1 MKSLLRLLV
10 VFLLTAQLSFAQK
23 TVSGVVSDPD
33 GLPLPGATV
42 LIQGTT
48 TGVTTDFDGNFSI
61 NASEG
66 QILEF
71 SFVGYESS
79 AIAVGSGN
87 VINVSL
93 SLGNQLD
100 EVIVTSLGITREKR
114 ALGYAV
120 SEVDNSQIES
130 RASGDVARVLSGKA
144 SGVQVTNQGG
154 ISGSGTSVIIRGLS
168 TFSSSNQPLFVV
180 DGVPFQSDTN
190 AQGSFTSGNNGSSR
204 FLDLD
209 PNNIESVNVLK
220 GLAAATLYGSQGR
233 NGVILITTK
242 AGTTASG
249 AKAQKNEITVNTSY
263 FVNEL
268 AMKPD
273 YQMQYGNGF
282 NQNFGWFFSNWG
294 PSFDK
299 DGPAGW
305 GVQSQLNGSGTA
317 PFGTTQPG
325 FLKHPYNSNLNAR
338 FLSRDLLP
346 LIGLS
351 EDSVWEWK
359 PYDSVGA
366 LFEPGEIINT
376 NINFR
381 GQSDDGKVSYN
392 VNYGNLDDK
401 GFTPGNSLRRNNISF
416 GGRAVLSNKFTVN
429 GTINYSFTNFKT
441 PPISAAYSSGTN
453 ESGSSLYGN
462 IFYTPRSVSIADLP
476 YAHPITGASIYY
488 RSSNGIQH
496 PLWTVNNTGDQQ
508 QTHRIYGGASLQYD
522 ISDNLNI
529 QYRYGY
535 DLYNEGNVSYQNK
548 GGQDVVPEVQSGF
561 YEKWNNVVTLYNH
574 QITLNGDFE
583 LDNDWSLTFNAGA
596 TSNSREY
603 DRNGAR
609 STGQNVFN
617 VLRHFNFNLQEE
629 IEFYSKRNLLGVF
642 AQAAFDYKDYLYFT
656 LASRTDWVSN
666 LSEENR
672 SITYPSASISFV
684 PTSVLDFGNLP
695 VDFLKIRAGYGTSAT
710 FPGGYP
716 ISSTLSL
723 NTKDFRIGGTDVIT
737 NTSGSTLGNT
747 GLKPELL
754 AELEFGIEANLF
766 DNRISA
772 NVSYF
777 DRNTTDLI
785 ISRPLDPSTGYT
797 FTETNIGEISATG
810 WEIDLSVDWIRG
822 NDINWSSTINYTTNQ
837 AIVEDLGQDTDQ
849 IVYAGFS
856 NEGNAA
862 IPGLPLTAMIGTSVA
877 RDAAGNP
884 QIDAAG
890 GYKVNNDTNYKT
902 NPYAFI
908 GDSQPDFIANL
919 SNTISYGNLAF
930 SFLFNASIGG
940 DMYSEFMA
948 TIIGRGITTDT
959 LDRELPFIMPGVL
972 SDGSPNNKMID
983 NATLY
988 FGELILGPSELRTW
1002 DASVL
1007 RLSEVSLTYDLPKK
1021 WLESSPFG
1029 AVSIAAQGFNLW
1041 YDAYNTPPGT
1051 NYDPNIAGLG
1061 IGNGSGFEYFNGVSA
1076 KRYGVSLKLT
1086 F

>member
-1 MKSLLRLLV
+1 MKSLFRLLV
-10 VFLLTAQLSFAQK
+10 VFLLTAQMSFAQK
-23 TVSGVVSDPD
+23 TVTGVVSDSD
-33 GLPLPGATV
+33 GLPLPGATIIV
-42 LIQGTT
+42 QGTT

-61 NASEG
+61 NVAEG
-66 QILEF
+66 QTLEF
-71 SFVGYESS
+71 SFVGYETA
-79 AIAVGSGN
+79 AIAVGAGN
-87 VINVSL
+87 VINVTL
-93 SLGNQLD
+93 SLGTQLE

-120 SEVDNSQIES
+120 SEVDNTQIEN

-242 AGTTASG
+242 SGTTG
-249 AKAQKNEITVNTSY
+249 TGTRAQKNEVTVNTSY
-263 FVNEL
+263 FTNEL

-299 DGPAGW
+299 EGPAGW
-305 GVQSQLNGSGTA
+305 GKQSAINGTVSG
-317 PFGTTQPG
+317 QPG

-338 FLSRDLLP
+338 FLARDLLP
-346 LIGLS
+346 LLGLS
-351 EDSVWEWK
+351 MDSLWEWK
-359 PYDSVGA
+359 PYDSVGD
-366 LFEPGEIINT
+366 LFQPGEIINT

-401 GFTPGNSLRRNNISF
+401 GFTPGNTLRRNALSF
-416 GGRAVLSNKFTVN
+416 GGRAVLSNKITVS
-429 GTINYSFTNFKT
+429 GTLNYTSTDFKT
-441 PPISAAYSSGTN
+441 PPIAAAYSSG
-453 ESGSSLYGN
+453 SSDSSLYGN
-462 IFYTPRSVSIADLP
+462 VFYTPRSVGIAELP

-496 PLWTVNNTGDQQ
+496 PLWTVNNTGDAQM
-508 QTHRIYGGASLQYD
+508 THRVFGGVTAQYD

-529 QYRYGY
+529 SYNYGY
-535 DLYNEGNVSYQNK
+535 DVYSEDNTSYQNK
-548 GGQDVVPEVQSGF
+548 GGQDGSLEVQSGL
-561 YEKWNNVVTLYNH
+561 YEKWNNTSTIFNH
-574 QITLNGDFE
+574 RIAINGDYE
-583 LDNDWSLTFNAGA
+583 LDDDWSVTFNAGA
-596 TSNSREY
+596 ESVGREY
-603 DRNGAR
+603 DRNGVR

-617 VLRHFNFNLQEE
+617 VLRHYNFNSQEE
-629 IEFYSKRNLLGVF
+629 IEFYSRRNVLGVF
-642 AQAAFDYKDYLYFT
+642 AQAAFDYQDYLYFT

-695 VDFLKIRAGYGTSAT
+695 IDFLKVRASYGTSAT
-710 FPGGYP
+710 YPGGYP
-716 ISSTLSL
+716 IASTLSL
-723 NTKDFRIGGTDVIT
+723 NTKDFKVDGVEVIT
-737 NTSGSTLGNT
+737 NTTGSQLGNT

-754 AELEFGIEANLF
+754 AEIEFGLEANLF
-766 DNRISA
+766 DNRLSA
-772 NVSYF
+772 EISYF
-777 DRNTTDLI
+777 NRNTTDLI
-785 ISRPLDPSTGYT
+785 ITQPLDPSTGYT
-797 FTETNIGEISATG
+797 STRTNIGEISATG
-810 WEIDLSVDWIRG
+810 WEVDLNLDWIRG
-822 NDINWSSTINYTTNQ
+822 DKFNWNTSINYTTNQ
-837 AIVEDLGQDTDQ
+837 AIVEDLGQNTDQ

-856 NEGNAA
+856 TRGNAA
-862 IPGLPLTAMIGTSVA
+862 IPGLPLTSMIGTSVA
-877 RDAAGNP
+877 RDDAGRP
-884 QIDAAG
+884 LIDASG
-890 GYKVNNDTNYKT
+890 SYRTNNDTNYKT
-902 NPYAFI
+902 NKYALI
-908 GDSQPDFIANL
+908 GDSNPDFIANIG
-919 SNTISYGNLAF
+919 NTLTYGNL
-930 SFLFNASIGG
+930 SLNVLFNATIGG
-940 DMYSEFMA
+940 DMYSSFIM
-948 TIIGRGITTDT
+948 TLLGRGITTDT
-959 LDRELPFIMPGVL
+959 LDRELPYILPGVL
-972 SDGSPNNKMID
+972 ADGSPNNKMID
-983 NATLY
+983 NATTY
-988 FGELILGPSELRTW
+988 FGNLILGGDELRTW

-1007 RLSEVSLTYDLPKK
+1007 RLSEVSLTYDIPSS
-1021 WLESSPFG
+1021 WLDKTPFG
-1029 AVSIAAQGFNLW
+1029 AASISAQGFNLW
-1041 YDAYNTPPGT
+1041 YDAYNTPEGT

-1061 IGNGSGFEYFNGVSA
+1061 VGNGSGFEYFNGVSA
-1076 KRYGVSLKLT
+1076 RRYGVSLKLT